1 MPRLVTKFKYL
12 KPSTRMKAG
21 GYAKY
26 IATREGAEK
35 IDESQKHLPATEKQ
49 KKLIRRILR
58 DFPDCKSSH
67 EYADYLRSQTSGNA
81 SEFISR
87 SLEEHA
93 DEAMEAKTYADYIAT
108 RPRAERFGSHGLFT
122 DDGVP
127 VQLSKVSKDLNE
139 HAGNV
144 WTPIISI
151 RREDAARLGYD
162 HGKRWR
168 DMLRSQTQNFSE
180 AFHIPMQN
188 LKWYAAFHNETH
200 HPHVHL
206 IVYSANP
213 NEGFL
218 SPAGV
223 EKLRSALARDIFAQD
238 LENIYEKQTEHRDA
252 LRVQGKDAIA
262 EIVSSI
268 NRGVYDNSRVENL
281 LQSLAWKLE
290 STSGK
295 KVYGYLKADVK
306 GMVDSIVEELAKD
319 PRIAQLY
326 DLWYQQ
332 REAVLKTYTDE
343 MPERISLSANGDF
356 KSIKN
361 AVIREAQR
369 IIRRD
374 FPVEKPAEPKESVL
388 TVAEPDEAE
397 EEFLLPI
404 PNDRPASSSNYS
416 NAHGVEVETDLSY
429 TATESEKPLRCSK
442 AAIDFN
448 SYAFRLYQAAK
459 QLLRQDSEEY
469 DPEKAI
475 TLLTVSAEQ
484 GLSLAQYRLG
494 KMLLL
499 GTDTEPSPEDG
510 VYWLAL
516 AANQGN
522 EWAQYLLGKTLL
534 QGKLVEQDTDRAR
547 ELLEAS
553 YQQGNRYAAYTL
565 GKAYLDGAV
574 LPQDI
579 PAAVEHLR
587 FSAEKDFQTA
597 QYIFGKLLYQGE
609 LLPQDIPAALKFL
622 EAAAEQN
629 NSFAAALAAKI
640 YLTEE
645 SCKSI
650 PDAIRLFKLAAEN
663 GSDYAEYQLGRLYL
677 FGEETAQDI
686 PWALYWLDQ
695 AADHG
700 NQYAAQLLH
709 SYHSGGLWS
718 CSLGALRLLQQL
730 ARTFEQRQEDE
741 NRNIRFMKAERKLL
755 QKIEEKR
762 QAHGLKH
769 G

>member
-21 GYAKY
+21 GYARY

-58 DFPDCKSSH
+58 DFPDCKGSH
-67 EYADYLRSQTSGNA
+67 EYADYLRNKSCGNA

-87 SLEEHA
+87 SLEGHA
-93 DEAMEAKTYADYIAT
+93 DEALEAKTYADYIAT
-108 RPRAERFGSHGLFT
+108 RPRAELFGSHGLFT

-127 VQLSKVSKDLNE
+127 VQLSKVSKELNG

-144 WTPIISI
+144 WTSIISI

-162 HGKRWR
+162 HGERWR

-188 LKWYAAFHNETH
+188 LKWYAAFHNESH
-200 HPHVHL
+200 HPHIHL

-238 LENIYEKQTEHRDA
+238 LESIYVKQTEHRDT
-252 LRVQGKDAIA
+252 LRAQGKDAIA

-268 NRGVYDNSRVENL
+268 NRGVYDNPTVENL
-281 LQSLAWKLE
+281 LQALAEKLE
-290 STSGK
+290 NTSGK

-306 GMVDSIVEELAKD
+306 GMVDSIVEELAKE

-326 DLWYQQ
+326 NLWYEQ

-369 IIRRD
+369 ITRRD
-374 FPVEKPAEPKESVL
+374 FPVEEPVEPEESVL
-388 TVAEPDEAE
+388 TAAEPDETE
-397 EEFLLPI
+397 EEFVFPI
-404 PNDRPASSSNYS
+404 PEDRPASTPNQS
-416 NAHGVEVETDLSY
+416 NASEVEVETDS
-429 TATESEKPLRCSK
+429 ANASAGSEKPPRRSK
-442 AAIDFN
+442 PTIDFD
-448 SYAFRLYQAAK
+448 SYAFKLYQAAK

-475 TLLTVSAEQ
+475 TLLTISAEQ

-510 VYWLAL
+510 VYWLEQ

-534 QGKLVEQDTDRAR
+534 NGKLVAQDTEQAR

-553 YQQGNRYAAYTL
+553 YQQGNRYAAYAL

-579 PAAVEHLR
+579 PAALERLR
-587 FSAEKDFQTA
+587 FSAEKEFPTA
-597 QYIFGKLLYQGE
+597 QYVFGKLLYRGE
-609 LLPQDIPAALKFL
+609 LLPQDIRAALELL

-650 PDAIRLFKLAAEN
+650 PEAIRLFKLAAEN
-663 GSDYAEYQLGRLYL
+663 GSDYAEYQLGKLYL
-677 FGEETAQDI
+677 FGRETEQDI
-686 PWALYWLDQ
+686 PSALYWLGQ
-695 AADHG
+695 ATEHG

-709 SYHSGGLWS
+709 SYHSGKLWG

-730 ARTFEQRQEDE
+730 ARTFERRQEDQ
-741 NRNIRFMKAERKLL
+741 NRSIRFMKAERKLL